1 MTSIFLFSSSSIVGT
16 NIYCEFKYARH
27 WTEKLTHFISWN
39 HLNYFLM
46 WSDYSPL
53 CIIKNTESKGNSIPS
68 VQFSAAAQLCLTLC
82 DPMDCGMPGFPIHH
96 QLLEL
101 VQTHVHWVGDAIQ
114 PSHPLSSPSP
124 PTFNLSQH
132 QDLFLES
139 VLCIMWEFQLYHQ
152 SFHWIFRTDFL

>member
-68 VQFSAAAQLCLTLC
+68 VQFSAALSCVWLCVTPWIAACQASLSITNSRSLFKLTSIELVMPSNHLILCLRLLL
-82 DPMDCGMPGFPIHH
+82 PPSIFPSIRVFSRVSSLH
-96 QLLEL
+96 Q
-101 VQTHVHWVGDAIQ
+101 VAK
-114 PSHPLSSPSP
+114 
-124 PTFNLSQH
+124 
-132 QDLFLES
+132 LFLFYFFTFFS
-139 VLCIMWEFQLYHQ
+139 TL
-152 SFHWIFRTDFL
+152 SF